1 MSALVIDVSEAP
13 RQLVEL
19 LDQVAT
25 GTEII
30 LMEGTTPRARLIPVA
45 SRSSRGRVPGLHQGS
60 MTISPD
66 FDAPLPDEFWAGAS

>member
-1 MSALVIDVSEAP
+1 VSSIVIDVSEAP

-25 GTEII
+25 GTEIL
-30 LMEGTTPRARLIPVA
+30 LMEGTTPRARLVPVA
-45 SRSSRGRVPGLHQGS
+45 SRVSRRVPGLHRGC

-66 FDAPLPDEFWAGAS
+66 FDAPLPDEFWAGSS

>member
-1 MSALVIDVSEAP
+1 MTAITIDVSEAP

-30 LMEGTTPRARLIPVA
+30 LMDGTRPRARLVPVN
-45 SRSSRGRVPGLHQGS
+45 SRVSRGRVPGLHQGS